1 MNNTANPEG
10 DCIGMVERHI
20 VWPGQ
25 AVSYKICMIKV
36 QELRAYAEQELGDKF
51 SIQEFH
57 DVVLKNGS
65 VTMDI
70 LEDIVYSWV
79 DSK

>member
-1 MNNTANPEG
+1 
-10 DCIGMVERHI
+10 
-20 VWPGQ
+20 
-25 AVSYKICMIKV
+25 MIKV

-57 DVVLKNGS
+57 DIVLRNGS

>member
-1 MNNTANPEG
+1 
-10 DCIGMVERHI
+10 
-20 VWPGQ
+20 
-25 AVSYKICMIKV
+25 MIKV
-36 QELRAYAEQELGDKF
+36 QELRSYAEQELGSKF
-51 SIQEFH
+51 SLQEFH

-70 LEDIVYSWV
+70 LEDIVYAWV

>member
-25 AVSYKICMIKV
+25 AVLYKIGMIKV
-36 QELRAYAEQELGDKF
+36 QELRAYAEKELGDKF

-57 DVVLKNGS
+57 D
-65 VTMDI
+65 
-70 LEDIVYSWV
+70 IVFKKW
-79 DSK
+79 

>member
-1 MNNTANPEG
+1 MSMNQK
-10 DCIGMVERHI
+10 ERLI
-20 VWPGQ
+20 SNFRICVINLE
-25 AVSYKICMIKV
+25 YKIGMIKV
-36 QELRAYAEQELGDKF
+36 QELRAYAEQELGSKF
-51 SIQEFH
+51 SLQEFH

-70 LEDIVYSWV
+70 LEDIVYAWV

>member
-1 MNNTANPEG
+1 M
-10 DCIGMVERHI
+10 
-20 VWPGQ
+20 WPAQ
-25 AVSYKICMIKV
+25 AVSYKIGMIKV

-51 SIQEFH
+51 SIQAFH
-57 DVVLKNGS
+57 DVVLRNGS

-79 DSK
+79 DSQ